1 MNNQDLSTR
10 TADSS
15 PEKAACNPAK
25 AESSPEKAELA
36 FVAGDRGAG
45 LVIVGLGA
53 AGQAYTH
60 GGQEIRV
67 QLETEILKPGIV
79 EQTLSID
86 PEQSIR
92 FRIEWLIPE
101 AARNAAM
108 TLNGGLLI
116 SAFAPDWPAD
126 GPMLPS
132 PACGHQTP
140 VSTLHPGRFQAID
153 FIWQSGDVLKLFLI
167 L

>member
-10 TADSS
+10 TADS
-15 PEKAACNPAK
+15 NPAK
-25 AESSPEKAELA
+25 ADSSPEKAELA

-53 AGQAYTH
+53 ASQAFTH

-67 QLETEILKPGIV
+67 RLETETLKPGIV

-86 PEQSIR
+86 PEQPIR

-126 GPMLPS
+126 GPKLPS

-153 FIWQSGDVLKLFLI
+153 FIWQAGDILKLFLV